1 MEERERERF
10 GTVPV
15 CCAVW
20 VDGGCES
27 DVSPLPSAVSASAL
41 APEKSEGRNAAEVKT
56 RERGRV

>member
-1 MEERERERF
+1 MEEGERERF
-10 GTVPV
+10 GTVPL

-41 APEKSEGRNAAEVKT
+41 APEKSRGK
-56 RERGRV
+56 ERRGG